1 MNKKRTQAQT
11 PAPKKDQ
18 VKGSSINKP
27 GSASGSRGG
36 IKISEA
42 IEKALV
48 NLRDKHNDRY
58 KSPSKRVDL
67 GTLKAVYRRGAGAF
81 STSHRPGMSRDQ
93 WGLARVKTFL
103 KLAGT
108 GERKKAYNT
117 DLDLLPKGHPQR
129 SEPEKKTESV
139 ALAIP
144 KKYEHID
151 FNPPVGAQK
160 AAAKALEERS
170 KQPPSNRGMTS
181 VGLARARDLAN
192 GRKLSPETVKRM
204 FSYFSRHEVDKKSP
218 DWSNWSKGRQAWE
231 AWGGDAGYSYAKRVV
246 EQMKKADKKMQSLR
260 AYGEAIQLND
270 NSDYDVPESLTIGKP
285 FKTLAYGQVS
295 SRLSGEKI
303 GKEIDKKLLEEIV
316 RVFKETQDETA
327 VIIDWNHSSS
337 PFNNSSIAPPETSN
351 ALGRII
357 DLQIKD
363 DGLYAIPAYNEKGL
377 DIVKSAGGVLWS
389 SPEYIDGDVYSRSTG
404 EKVGSA
410 QLLAITL
417 TPRPAQS
424 QNKIDIVTLS
434 ENLTMDEQIL
444 ELQAKLEEA
453 LLKLQQKDAL
463 VKELESKLKDK
474 EELSSMN
481 EHYDD
486 DKKKMS
492 EHEDEEKKSQMME
505 DEDEDKEKMSE
516 HEDEDEKKK
525 KMNEAALL
533 SEGFSIQMF
542 NEMKREL
549 DIVRDQLHCEKRDKA
564 VQELLNDGRIS
575 PSQVNHAKQAFDKK
589 DEVPAFWQMLSE
601 APKNSAVNLSE
612 IGHSAT
618 LKETQEKTLVQ
629 KIKLLSEEK
638 SIGFDEARRLYA
650 AQNPNEYSKS
660 FN

>member
-1 MNKKRTQAQT
+1 
-11 PAPKKDQ
+11 
-18 VKGSSINKP
+18 
-27 GSASGSRGG
+27 
-36 IKISEA
+36 
-42 IEKALV
+42 
-48 NLRDKHNDRY
+48 
-58 KSPSKRVDL
+58 
-67 GTLKAVYRRGAGAF
+67 
-81 STSHRPGMSRDQ
+81 
-93 WGLARVKTFL
+93 
-103 KLAGT
+103 
-108 GERKKAYNT
+108 
-117 DLDLLPKGHPQR
+117 
-129 SEPEKKTESV
+129 
-139 ALAIP
+139 
-144 KKYEHID
+144 
-151 FNPPVGAQK
+151 
-160 AAAKALEERS
+160 
-170 KQPPSNRGMTS
+170 
-181 VGLARARDLAN
+181 
-192 GRKLSPETVKRM
+192 
-204 FSYFSRHEVDKKSP
+204 
-218 DWSNWSKGRQAWE
+218 
-231 AWGGDAGYSYAKRVV
+231 
-246 EQMKKADKKMQSLR
+246 
-260 AYGEAIQLND
+260 
-270 NSDYDVPESLTIGKP
+270 
-285 FKTLAYGQVS
+285 
-295 SRLSGEKI
+295 
-303 GKEIDKKLLEEIV
+303 
-316 RVFKETQDETA
+316 
-327 VIIDWNHSSS
+327 
-337 PFNNSSIAPPETSN
+337 
-351 ALGRII
+351 
-357 DLQIKD
+357 
-363 DGLYAIPAYNEKGL
+363 
-377 DIVKSAGGVLWS
+377 
-389 SPEYIDGDVYSRSTG
+389 
-404 EKVGSA
+404 
-410 QLLAITL
+410 
-417 TPRPAQS
+417 
-424 QNKIDIVTLS
+424 
-434 ENLTMDEQIL
+434 MDEQIL

-474 EELSSMN
+474 EESSSMN